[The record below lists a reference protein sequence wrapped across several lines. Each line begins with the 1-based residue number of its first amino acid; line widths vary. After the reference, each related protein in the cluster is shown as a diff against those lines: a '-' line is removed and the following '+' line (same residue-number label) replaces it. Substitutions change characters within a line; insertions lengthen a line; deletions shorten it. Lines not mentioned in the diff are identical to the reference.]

1 MFLCGETFTFAFQII
16 IIMIIATPKP
26 HELSVYYQSY
36 LKEYQ
41 GSDMLKDLVE
51 QRDSTQK
58 LLLSIPSEKETYRYA
73 EGKWSIREVA
83 GHFCDT
89 ERILSYRALTFA
101 RNDKSVLPGFDENK
115 YTPEANYNKRT
126 LKNIAEEILSV
137 RNASI
142 TLFSNMDMEML
153 ERTGTANNNPVS
165 VKALL
170 FFVIVHQVHH
180 LNVIKEKYLK

>member
-1 MFLCGETFTFAFQII
+1 MLIP
-16 IIMIIATPKP
+16 TPKP
-26 HELSVYYQSY
+26 PELSTYYQSY
-36 LKEYQ
+36 LKEYN

-51 QRDSTQK
+51 QRESTQK
-58 LLLSIPSEKETYRYA
+58 QLLSISPEKEIYRYA

-101 RNDKSVLPGFDENK
+101 RNDKTPLPGFDENK
-115 YTPEANYNKRT
+115 YIPQSNYHSRP

-142 TLFSNMDMEML
+142 TLFSNMNKEML
-153 ERTGTANNNPVS
+153 ERTGTANSNPVS

-170 FFVIVHQVHH
+170 FFIIAHQFHH
-180 LNVIKEKYLK
+180 LNVIKVKYLKSI